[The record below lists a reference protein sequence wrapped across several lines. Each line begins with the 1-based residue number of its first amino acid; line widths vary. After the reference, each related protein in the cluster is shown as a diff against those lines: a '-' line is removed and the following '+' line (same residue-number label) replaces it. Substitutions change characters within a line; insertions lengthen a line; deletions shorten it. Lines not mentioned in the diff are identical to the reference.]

1 MCSNLE
7 LKVESLKLIMDNLP
21 EFTSTE
27 EFEPFDGVIG
37 QKRATQ
43 SLELGLNMDS
53 KEYNIYISGKTGTG
67 KTGYIVRKIEEYANT
82 MDAPDDWCYVYNFD
96 KPSNPLAISLKAG
109 TAMKF
114 KGDLA
119 NFIKFVAKEVPIF
132 FNSKNYDDEKHSII
146 DKYDRIMMEMTKNL
160 SSKARELDFD
170 VRQASTG
177 EFVFIPLKEEKE
189 MTEEDFENLS
199 DEERNNLEDAVTTLR
214 NYSVDVIKQTRNLNK
229 KMDEELKEL
238 DERIAETIISSP
250 MEELL
255 DKYGINEAV
264 INFLKALKKDLIENI
279 SNFVENEEKSDKAEL
294 INLFFRRYEVN
305 VIVSNSANKGA
316 PVVFADSCQ
325 VGQLFGNIQYEN
337 KLGNM
342 LTDFTLISPGYL
354 HKANGGFLIIKAHE
368 LLSNPHSWEIL
379 KRSINLKT
387 ISIDNSKFAL
397 DLMPIS
403 TINPEEIPLK
413 VKVIL
418 LGSNLMYSLLLERD
432 MDFEKLFKIK
442 AEFDSEIEASSD
454 NIDSLIGFLS
464 HYVRKNNLPHISRE
478 GISKLLKYSSKLV
491 EKRNKFSASMSKVL
505 KIVDLAAYFAKV
517 DKASLIE
524 GKHVDKALEE
534 NEAMHGL
541 VRQKVLDMYNDKKY
555 VVDLKGNSVGQ
566 INGLSV
572 DHYGDCTIGQQH
584 KITVSTYAGREGI
597 INIEREAEMSG
608 SIHDKGIMI
617 LSGFLGQLVGQQIPI
632 SFNASIVFEQLYSG
646 IEGDSASAAELIAL
660 LSSLSD
666 VPLKQSLAITGS
678 VNQRGDIQPIGG
690 VNHKVEGF
698 FDICSIFGL
707 DGSHGV
713 IIPSA
718 NLDELILKDKVIEA
732 VEKGLFHI
740 YAVNSIKECLEIL
753 CVNSSEKEAQED
765 ILDNIKQKIISKL
778 KSYNDVLKASYL

>member
-114 KGDLA
+114 KEDLA

-132 FNSKNYDDEKHSII
+132 FNSKNYDDEKHSIT

-325 VGQLFGNIQYEN
+325 AGQLFGNIQYEN

-432 MDFEKLFKIK
+432 VDFEKLFKIK

-753 CVNSSEKEAQED
+753 CVNSSEKDAQED

>member
-132 FNSKNYDDEKHSII
+132 FNSKNYDDEKHSIT

-325 VGQLFGNIQYEN
+325 AGQLFGNIQYEN

-753 CVNSSEKEAQED
+753 CVNSSEKDAQED

>member
-132 FNSKNYDDEKHSII
+132 FNSKNYDDEKHSIT

-325 VGQLFGNIQYEN
+325 AGQLFGNIQYEN

-413 VKVIL
+413 VKVIF

>member
-82 MDAPDDWCYVYNFD
+82 MDVPDDWCYVYNFD

-114 KGDLA
+114 KEDLA

-132 FNSKNYDDEKHSII
+132 FNSKNYDDEKHSIT

-325 VGQLFGNIQYEN
+325 AGQLFGNIQYEN

>member
-114 KGDLA
+114 KEDLA

-132 FNSKNYDDEKHSII
+132 FNSKNYDDEKHSIT

-325 VGQLFGNIQYEN
+325 AGQLFGNIQYEN

>member
-114 KGDLA
+114 KEDLA

-325 VGQLFGNIQYEN
+325 AGQLFGNIQYEN

-413 VKVIL
+413 VKVIF

>member
-114 KGDLA
+114 KEDLA

-132 FNSKNYDDEKHSII
+132 FNSKNYDDEKHSIT

-325 VGQLFGNIQYEN
+325 AGQLFGNIQYEN

-413 VKVIL
+413 VKVIF

>member
-753 CVNSSEKEAQED
+753 CVNSSEKDAQED

>member
-7 LKVESLKLIMDNLP
+7 LKSENLKLNIENLP
-21 EFTSTE
+21 NFYSTE
-27 EFEPFDGVIG
+27 EFEPYDGVIG

-67 KTGYIVRKIEEYANT
+67 KTGYIVRKIEDHANK
-82 MDAPDDWCYVYNFD
+82 MPAPEDWCYVYNFQN
-96 KPSNPLAISLKAG
+96 PSEPLAISLKAG
-109 TAMKF
+109 TAVKF
-114 KGDLA
+114 KEDIV
-119 NFIKFVAKEVPIF
+119 NFIKYVAKEAPVF
-132 FNSKNYDDEKHSII
+132 FNSQNYEDERNSII
-146 DKYDRIMMEMTKNL
+146 DKYEKIMLNLTKNL
-160 SSKARELDFD
+160 SSKAKELNFD

-177 EFVFIPLKEEKE
+177 DFLFVPLKEKKE
-189 MTEEDFENLS
+189 MTEEEFNDLSEEEKNTFEQ
-199 DEERNNLEDAVTTLR
+199 AVATLR
-214 NYSVDVIKQTRNLNK
+214 NLSLDVIKQTKNLNK
-229 KMDEELKEL
+229 KMEEELKQL
-238 DERIAETIISSP
+238 DDRIAESIILNP
-250 MEELL
+250 IEELL
-255 DKYGINEAV
+255 REYSVNEAV
-264 INFLKALKKDLIENI
+264 VNFLNELKKDIIENI
-279 SNFVENEEKSDKAEL
+279 SNFVEDEEKSDKSEL
-294 INLFFRRYEVN
+294 INLFMRRYEVN
-305 VIVSNSANKGA
+305 VIVSNSPSKGA
-316 PVVFADSCQ
+316 PVIFADSCQ
-325 VGQLFGNIQYEN
+325 AGQLFGSIQYEN

-342 LTDFTLISPGYL
+342 VTDFTLITPGYL

-368 LLSNPHSWEIL
+368 LLSNPQSWQIL
-379 KRSINLKT
+379 KRSINLQS
-387 ISIDNSKFAL
+387 IAIDNSKYSL

-403 TINPEEIPLK
+403 TINPQEIPLK

-418 LGSNLMYSLLLERD
+418 LGSNYMYSLLLHRD

-442 AEFDSEIEASSD
+442 AEFDSEIEATEE
-454 NIDSLIGFLS
+454 NIKSLIGFLS
-464 HYVRKNNLPHISRE
+464 NYVRKNNLLHISRD
-478 GISKLLKYSSKLV
+478 GIAKLLKYSSRLV
-491 EKRNKFSASMSKVL
+491 ENRNKFSASMSKVL

-517 DKASLIE
+517 GNASLIE

-534 NEAMHGL
+534 SEAMHGL
-541 VRQKVLDMYNDKKY
+541 IREKILDMYNNKKY
-555 VVDLKGNSVGQ
+555 VVDLKGSSVGQ

-572 DHYGDCTIGQQH
+572 AQYGDCTIGQQH

-608 SIHDKGIMI
+608 NIHDKGMMI

-660 LSSLSD
+660 LSSLSG
-666 VPLKQSLAITGS
+666 VPIKQSLAITGS

-690 VNHKVEGF
+690 VNHKIEGF

-713 IIPSA
+713 IIPVS

-740 YAVNSIKECLEIL
+740 YAVNNIKECLEIL
-753 CVNSSEKEAQED
+753 LDFSSEKQQKGDVLES
-765 ILDNIKQKIISKL
+765 IKQKILIKL

>member
-132 FNSKNYDDEKHSII
+132 FNSKNYDDEKHSIT

-229 KMDEELKEL
+229 KIDEELKEL

-387 ISIDNSKFAL
+387 ISIDNFKFAL

-753 CVNSSEKEAQED
+753 CVNSSEKDAQED

>member
-114 KGDLA
+114 KEDLA

-325 VGQLFGNIQYEN
+325 AGQLFGNIQYEN

>member
-325 VGQLFGNIQYEN
+325 AGQLFGNIQYEN

-753 CVNSSEKEAQED
+753 CVNSSEKDAQED

>member
-132 FNSKNYDDEKHSII
+132 FNSKNYDDEKHSIT

-753 CVNSSEKEAQED
+753 CVNSSEKDAQED

>member
-132 FNSKNYDDEKHSII
+132 FNSKNYDDEKHSIT

-325 VGQLFGNIQYEN
+325 AGQLFGNIQYEN

-413 VKVIL
+413 VKVIF

-753 CVNSSEKEAQED
+753 CVNSSEKDAQED

>member
-132 FNSKNYDDEKHSII
+132 FNSKNYDDEKHSIT

>member
-1 MCSNLE
+1 
-7 LKVESLKLIMDNLP
+7 
-21 EFTSTE
+21 
-27 EFEPFDGVIG
+27 
-37 QKRATQ
+37 
-43 SLELGLNMDS
+43 
-53 KEYNIYISGKTGTG
+53 
-67 KTGYIVRKIEEYANT
+67 
-82 MDAPDDWCYVYNFD
+82 
-96 KPSNPLAISLKAG
+96 
-109 TAMKF
+109 
-114 KGDLA
+114 
-119 NFIKFVAKEVPIF
+119 
-132 FNSKNYDDEKHSII
+132 
-146 DKYDRIMMEMTKNL
+146 
-160 SSKARELDFD
+160 
-170 VRQASTG
+170 
-177 EFVFIPLKEEKE
+177 
-189 MTEEDFENLS
+189 
-199 DEERNNLEDAVTTLR
+199 
-214 NYSVDVIKQTRNLNK
+214 
-229 KMDEELKEL
+229 
-238 DERIAETIISSP
+238 
-250 MEELL
+250 
-255 DKYGINEAV
+255 
-264 INFLKALKKDLIENI
+264 
-279 SNFVENEEKSDKAEL
+279 
-294 INLFFRRYEVN
+294 
-305 VIVSNSANKGA
+305 
-316 PVVFADSCQ
+316 
-325 VGQLFGNIQYEN
+325 
-337 KLGNM
+337 
-342 LTDFTLISPGYL
+342 
-354 HKANGGFLIIKAHE
+354 
-368 LLSNPHSWEIL
+368 
-379 KRSINLKT
+379 
-387 ISIDNSKFAL
+387 
-397 DLMPIS
+397 
-403 TINPEEIPLK
+403 
-413 VKVIL
+413 
-418 LGSNLMYSLLLERD
+418 LMYSLLLERD

-753 CVNSSEKEAQED
+753 CVNSSEKDAQED

>member
-114 KGDLA
+114 KEDLA

>member
-132 FNSKNYDDEKHSII
+132 FNSKNYDDEKHSIT

-325 VGQLFGNIQYEN
+325 AGQLFGNIQYEN

>member
-132 FNSKNYDDEKHSII
+132 FNSKNYDDEKHSIT

-413 VKVIL
+413 VKVIF

-753 CVNSSEKEAQED
+753 CVNSSEKDAQED

>member
-114 KGDLA
+114 KEDLA

-132 FNSKNYDDEKHSII
+132 FNSKNYDDEKHSIT

-325 VGQLFGNIQYEN
+325 AGQLFGNIQYEN

-432 MDFEKLFKIK
+432 VDFEKLFKIK

>member
-114 KGDLA
+114 KEDLA

-325 VGQLFGNIQYEN
+325 AGQLFGNIQYEN

-432 MDFEKLFKIK
+432 VDFEKLFKIK

-753 CVNSSEKEAQED
+753 CVNSSEKDAQED

>member
-114 KGDLA
+114 KEDLA

-325 VGQLFGNIQYEN
+325 AGQLFGNIQYEN

-753 CVNSSEKEAQED
+753 CVNSSEKDAQED

>member
-114 KGDLA
+114 KEDLA

-325 VGQLFGNIQYEN
+325 AGQLFGNIQYEN

-432 MDFEKLFKIK
+432 VDFEKLFKIK

>member
-114 KGDLA
+114 KEDLA

-753 CVNSSEKEAQED
+753 CVNSSEKDAQED

>member
-432 MDFEKLFKIK
+432 VDFEKLFKIK

-753 CVNSSEKEAQED
+753 CVNSSEKDAQED

>member
-114 KGDLA
+114 KEDLA

-132 FNSKNYDDEKHSII
+132 FNSKNYDDEKHSIT

-325 VGQLFGNIQYEN
+325 AGQLFGNIQYEN

-753 CVNSSEKEAQED
+753 CVNSSEKDAQED